1 MQYTNPILP
10 GFHPDPSICRVG
22 EDFYLVTSTF
32 EYFPGL
38 PIYHSRDLVTWE
50 QIGHVLTR
58 DSQVSLPKG
67 APNCLG
73 IYAPTIR
80 YHKGMYYCIVTNVA
94 EHGGNFIVTTTD
106 PAEEWSDPIRLP
118 FGGIDPSL
126 FFDEDGKVYYT
137 GTDTGVFICEIN
149 VETGEAI
156 GEKQYAWN
164 GTGGNN
170 PEGPHLYKINGYY
183 YLMIAE
189 GGTELGHMTTIARAK
204 AVYGPYEACPHNP
217 ILTNRGTELPIKAIG
232 HADIFIDANDNW
244 WAVCLGNRPLSYPFR
259 HNLGR
264 ETMLVP
270 VEWENGWPVC
280 GKDGHVEENVIVDRE
295 VEKQHAAKEQDEVGD
310 VTKEQM
316 AGDRRKSVKDW
327 HYVAGSDVTDSF
339 KTKDLHPSWNYIYNP
354 VGNLV
359 EPTREG
365 LLLHGNEYT
374 LSQDEPKALICRR
387 QEHFDFAATVK
398 LSLLNST
405 DDGEV
410 GMSIYMNPRHHYEA
424 ALTMIDGMCYIV
436 LKRQI
441 GSLKATEVI
450 IPYTDNTVTLRLE
463 GSKETYRFAYS
474 TDGENYK
481 EIGEGE
487 AQYLTTEVGGCFTG
501 NYIALYA
508 AKYAKARVESFAYIS
523 KKS

>member
-58 DSQVSLPKG
+58 ESQFKLPKG
-67 APNCLG
+67 APNCIG
-73 IYAPTIR
+73 IYAPTLR
-80 YHKGMYYCIVTNVA
+80 YHNGMFYCVVTNVGA
-94 EHGGNFIVTTTD
+94 EGNFFVTTTN
-106 PAEEWSDPIRLP
+106 PAGEWSEPIRLP

-137 GTDTGVFICEIN
+137 GTDEGVFICEVNI
-149 VETGEAI
+149 ETGEAI
-156 GEKQYAWN
+156 GEKVYAWN

-183 YLMIAE
+183 YLLIAE

-204 AVYGPYEACPHNP
+204 EVYGPYESCPHNP
-217 ILTNRGTELPIKAIG
+217 ILTNRGVNLPIKAIG
-232 HADIFIDANDNW
+232 HADLFTDANDNW
-244 WAVCLGNRPLSYPFR
+244 WVVCLGNRPLSYPFR

-270 VEWENGWPVC
+270 VEWEEGWPVC
-280 GKDGHVEENVIVDRE
+280 GNDGRVEENICVDRV
-295 VEKQHAAKEQDEVGD
+295 VEKQVAVENEYEGEVW
-310 VTKEQM
+310 K
-316 AGDRRKSVKDW
+316 W
-327 HYVAGSDVTDSF
+327 HYIAGSDVIDSF
-339 KTKDLHPSWNYIYNP
+339 NTTTLHPSWNYIYNP
-354 VGNLV
+354 VGKLV
-359 EPTREG
+359 EPTKDG
-365 LLLHGNEYT
+365 VILHGNEYA
-374 LSQDEPKALICRR
+374 LSDDEPKALICRR
-387 QEHFDFAATVK
+387 QEHFDFTASVK
-398 LSLLNST
+398 LSLLNGM
-405 DDGEV
+405 DEGET
-410 GMSIYMNPRHHYEA
+410 GLSIYMNACHHYEV
-424 ALTMIDGMCYIV
+424 ALKTIDGMCYIV

-450 IPYTDNTVTLRLE
+450 IPYADNSVMFRLE
-463 GSKETYRFAYS
+463 GSKEMYRFSYS
-474 TDGENYK
+474 ADGENFK
-481 EIGEGE
+481 AIGEGE
-487 AQYLTTEVGGCFTG
+487 TQYLTTEVGGCFTG

-508 AKYAKARVESFAYIS
+508 TKYAKSRMESFEYSSI
-523 KKS
+523 K